1 MHIHILGICGTFMGS
16 LAVLAKQLGYRV
28 SGSDANVY
36 PPMSTQLQ
44 EQGIDLMEGFR
55 HEHLQPSPDL
65 VVIGNALS
73 RGNPAVEYTL
83 SEGLNYMSG
92 PQWLAQFVLHD
103 KWVLGVAGTHGKTTT
118 SAILTW
124 ILEYAGMKP
133 GYLIGG
139 VTKNFPQS
147 AHIGDSA
154 FFVVEA
160 DEYDS
165 AFFDKRSKFV
175 HYAPRTTILNN
186 LEFDHADI
194 FDDLEAIET
203 QFHHL
208 VRTLPGNGLIISPH
222 DDSAIEVVLRMGCW
236 TRRQQLGV
244 AVPDEVCKKLAANG
258 GAFWNAYLKNEHGSE
273 FELIKYGQKSPGEV
287 MNRALIQWEMAGL
300 HNVKNALAAVAAAH
314 HVGVEVTTAA
324 EALKTFKGVKRRM
337 ELRGSIEGIKVYD
350 DFAHHPTAIETTLNG
365 MAKKLKSESGKKRLI
380 AVIEPR
386 SATMKSGAHQNTL
399 NRACESADMVVWY
412 KTEDCKIDFQSMLS
426 QSKVPSYAFSSVA
439 EIVTYLKENSLSGD
453 YIIIMSNGGFE
464 GIHDKLIQELNHGST
479 ILN

>member
-118 SAILTW
+118 
-124 ILEYAGMKP
+124 
-133 GYLIGG
+133 
-139 VTKNFPQS
+139 
-147 AHIGDSA
+147 
-154 FFVVEA
+154 
-160 DEYDS
+160 
-165 AFFDKRSKFV
+165 
-175 HYAPRTTILNN
+175 
-186 LEFDHADI
+186 DI

-273 FELIKYGQKSPGEV
+273 FELIKYGQKSTGEV

-350 DFAHHPTAIETTLNG
+350 DFAHHPTAIKTTLNG
-365 MAKKLKSESGKKRLI
+365 MAEKLKSESGKKRLI

-464 GIHDKLIQELNHGST
+464 GIHDKLIQELIHGST

>member
-1 MHIHILGICGTFMGS
+1 ML
-16 LAVLAKQLGYRV
+16 
-28 SGSDANVY
+28 
-36 PPMSTQLQ
+36 
-44 EQGIDLMEGFR
+44 
-55 HEHLQPSPDL
+55 
-65 VVIGNALS
+65 
-73 RGNPAVEYTL
+73 
-83 SEGLNYMSG
+83 
-92 PQWLAQFVLHD
+92 W
-103 KWVLGVAGTHGKTTT
+103 VAGTHGKTTT
-118 SAILTW
+118 SAILAW

-244 AVPDEVCKKLAANG
+244 AVPDEVCKELAANG
-258 GAFWNAYLKNEHGSE
+258 GTFWNAYLKNEHGSE
-273 FELIKYGQKSPGEV
+273 FELIKYGQKSTGEV

-386 SATMKSGAHQNTL
+386 SATMKSGAH
-399 NRACESADMVVWY
+399 
-412 KTEDCKIDFQSMLS
+412 
-426 QSKVPSYAFSSVA
+426 
-439 EIVTYLKENSLSGD
+439 
-453 YIIIMSNGGFE
+453 
-464 GIHDKLIQELNHGST
+464 
-479 ILN
+479 